1 MKYAEEM
8 YLDSQIFA
16 GDMDGSESNFT
27 EKIVKI
33 RKEHTCCVCEKEIPK
48 GTKMVSQ
55 RAVAQDL
62 GWCSCYIC
70 LSCIE
75 NWLEESGQVDV
86 EDELEGGK

>member
-33 RKEHTCCVCEKEIPK
+33 RKEHTCCVCEKEVPK
-48 GTKMVSQ
+48 GTKMVSK
-55 RAVAQDL
+55 RAVVKDL

-70 LSCIE
+70 LTCIE

-86 EDELEGGK
+86 ENELEGVM

>member
-16 GDMDGSESNFT
+16 GDMDGSESNFS

-33 RKEHTCCVCEKEIPK
+33 RKEHTCCVCESEMPK
-48 GTKMVSQ
+48 GTKMLSQ
-55 RAVAQDL
+55 RTVVQDL

-70 LSCIE
+70 LPCIE
-75 NWLEESGQVDV
+75 KWLEESGQVDCEV
-86 EDELEGGK
+86 QNE